1 VDANQPA
8 GLDHHAARQIWRFAE
23 CQFDELRREL
33 KVAGVVVEA
42 EAKPLDV
49 LRQLLLRAGEVVT
62 KDELLDAVWPGVAV
76 VDGSLATA
84 VSKLRKALGT
94 DEGIVVTVP
103 RIGYRVGVPVQ
114 RKAAGPLDCPALGF
128 AAGDA
133 VPGRH
138 QWCLTR
144 RLDLSPSSEVWL
156 AEHPKTHEARVFKFA
171 PDERRLEGLKREVT
185 VARLLRDSL
194 GDRPE
199 FVRVHEWQFDS
210 YPCFV
215 ESEYFGPN
223 LAAWGEA
230 EGGLGAIAMAVR
242 LRLCADIARAL
253 ATAHSVDVLHKDLK
267 PANVLVGRGSAGD
280 WQIKVAD
287 FGSASLTEPSRLD
300 ALGITNLGF
309 TQTDTKQTEALAGT
323 LMYVAP
329 EVLAGQS
336 ASVAAD
342 VYALGVLLYQVVVGD
357 VRRPLSAGW
366 EEDVADASIRDDIA
380 DAACGDPARRLQS
393 AAELADRLANL
404 EGRHLQR
411 EQLEDAE
418 RRADLSRRKQSD
430 ARVRRPWV
438 LMTAAALAAVVAVT
452 LTRYRGASFASEKP
466 PVTAGKIE
474 ALAVLPLANLS
485 GDPAQDYLAE
495 GMTEAL
501 IADLSRIRA
510 LKVISRTSVM
520 RYKSVSK
527 PLPEI
532 ARELGVDGIVEGSVV
547 RSGNRVRITAQ
558 LIQAS
563 TDTHLWAERYDR
575 DVGDMLSLQRE
586 LARQIS
592 REIKITVQP
601 SEDQQLASS
610 GRVNPEAYERYLK
623 GRFFW
628 NRRTHDDLNRAV
640 DYFQQATEIDPGY
653 PHAYAGL
660 ADAYV
665 ELVGFG
671 NLPPADGIPKA
682 KTAALKA
689 IALNDSL
696 AEPHTALAY
705 GSAADW
711 DWRTARRE
719 FQRAIELN
727 PRYVVALY
735 QYGFFLSILGKH
747 EEAITS
753 IEQALELDPLSA
765 IVRYRAGRVYYHARQ
780 YDKAADQ
787 FSRILELNPSD
798 PLGIYGL
805 GLVRAAQRKFDEAIG
820 YLRREDL
827 QRGFDAAAA
836 YAASGNAAEARRR
849 LNAGLKSHSQ
859 APGSYIRPGWV
870 AEVYA
875 GLGEND
881 ESFRWLERAYT
892 DRDAWLALLKVW
904 PPFDGLRSDPR
915 FDDLLRR
922 MKFPE

>member
-1 VDANQPA
+1 VDANQPD
-8 GLDHHAARQIWRFAE
+8 GLDRHTARQIWRFSD
-23 CQFDELRREL
+23 CQFDELRHEL
-33 KVAGVVVEA
+33 KVAGAVVEA
-42 EAKPLDV
+42 EAKPLEV

-62 KDELLDAVWPGVAV
+62 KDELLDAIWPGVTV

-84 VSKLRKALGT
+84 VSKLRRALGT

-103 RIGYRVGVPVQ
+103 RIGYRLAVPVQ
-114 RKAAGPLDCPALGF
+114 RKAAEPPAWPELGF
-128 AAGDA
+128 APGDV
-133 VPGRH
+133 VPGRD

-171 PDERRLEGLKREVT
+171 PDERRLESLKREVT
-185 VARLLRDSL
+185 VARLLRESL
-194 GDRPE
+194 GERPD
-199 FVRVHEWQFDS
+199 FVRVLEWQFDS

-223 LAAWGEA
+223 LAQWAEA
-230 EGGLGAIAMAVR
+230 EGGFSAIPLEVR
-242 LRLCADIARAL
+242 LRLCGDVVRAV
-253 ATAHSVDVLHKDLK
+253 ASAHSVDVLHKDLK
-267 PANVLVGRGSAGD
+267 PANILVARGSMGD

-309 TQTDTKQTEALAGT
+309 TQIDADPSQALAGT

-336 ASVAAD
+336 ASAASD
-342 VYALGVLLYQVVVGD
+342 VYALGVLLYQLVVGD

-366 EEDVADASIRDDIA
+366 EADVADTSIRDDIA
-380 DAACGDPARRLQS
+380 QAACGDPARRLHS

-404 EGRHLQR
+404 GRRHVER
-411 EQLEDAE
+411 ERLGEAQ
-418 RRADLSRRKQSD
+418 RRAELSERKQSD

-438 LMTAAALAAVVAVT
+438 FVAAAALVAFFVVS
-452 LTRYRGASFASEKP
+452 LTRYRGASFVAEKSG
-466 PVTAGKIE
+466 VTSLKIA
-474 ALAVLPLANLS
+474 ALAVLPLVNMS
-485 GDPAQDYLAE
+485 GDPAQDYLAD

-520 RYKSVSK
+520 QYKGVHR

-532 ARELGVDGIVEGSVV
+532 ARELSVDGIVEGSVV
-547 RSGNRVRITAQ
+547 RSGDRVRITAQ
-558 LIQAS
+558 LIHAA
-563 TDTHLWAERYDR
+563 TDAHLWVERYDR
-575 DVGDMLSLQRE
+575 DVGDMLNLQRE

-601 SEDQQLASS
+601 SEDEQLASS

-628 NRRTHDDLNRAV
+628 NRRTHDDLNKAV
-640 DYFQQATEIDPGY
+640 EYFQQATQIDPSY

-671 NLPPADGIPKA
+671 NLQPAEGIPKA
-682 KTAALKA
+682 KAAALKA

-711 DWRTARRE
+711 DWMTARRE
-719 FQRAIELN
+719 FQRALALN

-735 QYGFFLSILGKH
+735 QYGFFLSMMGQH
-747 EEAITS
+747 EDAIAS
-753 IEQALELDPLSA
+753 IQQALELDPLSA

-787 FSRILELNPSD
+787 FSRILELNPTD

-836 YAASGNAAEARRR
+836 YAAAGNTVEARRR
-849 LNAGLKSHSQ
+849 LADGLGRSQ
-859 APGSYIRPGWV
+859 GHGSYIRPGWV
-870 AEVYA
+870 AEVYV
-875 GLGEND
+875 GLGEKD